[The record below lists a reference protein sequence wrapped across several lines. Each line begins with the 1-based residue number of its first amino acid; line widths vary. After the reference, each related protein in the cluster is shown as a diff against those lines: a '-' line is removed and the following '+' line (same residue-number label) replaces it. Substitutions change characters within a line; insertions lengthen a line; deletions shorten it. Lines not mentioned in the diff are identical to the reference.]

1 MKLYNGSVIVWTNKG
16 NRIFNDIKLADK
28 YYSKQARNNPIWERV
43 FSPHEKKA
51 EKKGGIL

>member
-1 MKLYNGSVIVWTNKG
+1 MKLYSGSVIVWTNKG

-28 YYSKQARNNPIWERV
+28 YYSKQAKNSPVWERV

-51 EKKGGIL
+51 EKKGGVV